1 MGGNAMLYDVVILG
15 AGPAGLSA
23 AVYARRAGLTV
34 LILDSGAPGGK
45 MNLTAELENW
55 PGDKKVAGP
64 ELAYRMYEHA
74 IHFGAEQKYGNVTK
88 IENGE
93 TKKVICDDGTVYEA
107 KAIIIATGTK
117 ERKMGI
123 PNEAEMT
130 GRGVS
135 YCAVCDG
142 PFFRDEPVAVIGG
155 GNSAL
160 QEADYLTRFASTVHV
175 LVRRNVFR
183 ADKIVADKVLNNPKV
198 EVHFLRKPVEVL
210 VEDNKVKGIRMEDSQ
225 THVQEDLFVNAIFP
239 FIGLDPV
246 TDFAKDL
253 GICNEQGY
261 IVTNENM
268 QTCIPGIYAAGDVR
282 AKFLRQVVTATNDG
296 AIAAQSISHDLNEG

>member
-1 MGGNAMLYDVVILG
+1 MAENKQYDVVIIG
-15 AGPAGLSA
+15 AGPGGMTAAMYASRANLS
-23 AVYARRAGLTV
+23 V
-34 LILDSGAPGGK
+34 LMLDRGIYGG
-45 MNLTAELENW
+45 NLNNTAEIENYT
-55 PGDKKVAGP
+55 GFKSVKGP
-64 ELAYRMYEHA
+64 ELAQQMYEGA
-74 IHFGAEQKYGNVTK
+74 TQFGAEYAYGTVTK
-88 IENGE
+88 VELDGDLKKITTDMDE
-93 TKKVICDDGTVYEA
+93 TYTA
-107 KAIIIATGTK
+107 KAVVIATGSDQRHLNVPG
-117 ERKMGI
+117 EEEFG
-123 PNEAEMT
+123 

-160 QEADYLTRFASTVHV
+160 QEADYLTRFASKVHV
-175 LVRRNVFR
+175 IVRRNVFR
-183 ADKIVADKVLNNPKV
+183 ADKIVADKAIDNPKI

-210 VEDNKVKGIRMEDSQ
+210 VEDNKVKGIRIENSE
-225 THVQEDLFVNAIFP
+225 THEQEDLFVNAIFP

-261 IVTNENM
+261 IVTDENM
-268 QTCIPGIYAAGDVR
+268 QTQVPGIYAAGDVR

-296 AIAAQSISHDLNEG
+296 AIAAQSISHHLNEA

>member
-1 MGGNAMLYDVVILG
+1 
-15 AGPAGLSA
+15 
-23 AVYARRAGLTV
+23 
-34 LILDSGAPGGK
+34 
-45 MNLTAELENW
+45 
-55 PGDKKVAGP
+55 
-64 ELAYRMYEHA
+64 
-74 IHFGAEQKYGNVTK
+74 
-88 IENGE
+88 
-93 TKKVICDDGTVYEA
+93 
-107 KAIIIATGTK
+107 
-117 ERKMGI
+117 MGI
-123 PNEAEMT
+123 PNETEMT

-160 QEADYLTRFASTVHV
+160 QEADYLTRFASKVHV
-175 LVRRNVFR
+175 IVRRNVFR
-183 ADKIVADKVLNNPKV
+183 ADKIVADKATDNPKI

-210 VEDNKVKGIRMEDSQ
+210 VEDNKVKGIRIENSE
-225 THVQEDLFVNAIFP
+225 THEQEDLFVNAIFP

-261 IVTNENM
+261 IVTDENM
-268 QTCIPGIYAAGDVR
+268 QTKVPGIYAAGDVR

-296 AIAAQSISHDLNEG
+296 AIAAQSISHHLNEA